1 MNIALLIIKR
11 TGRSPRD
18 QGNGG
23 EGRRCRVGRICQG
36 EMLCRS
42 MKNCTGILPPQLTVW
57 EADLISGESIRLELW
72 EITLP
77 KITLVTA
84 VETLCSQG
92 DLYIEIYAVY
102 FLIYILKVCLNSSKK
117 PYSYISLLWRC
128 PSDISL
134 HVVGRDSLLHCV
146 YPHFCGC
153 HDISSYWVYQIANPS
168 KSNPR

>member
-1 MNIALLIIKR
+1 MLNYISGKPESKLPAKFPFLVCVCIYLFFFLLFLFFSGGLMFYSPLGSFSTSEAEMMNIVPLIIKR

-23 EGRRCRVGRICQG
+23 GREGGCAGGNCQG

-77 KITLVTA
+77 KITLVAA
-84 VETLCSQG
+84 VETLCPQG
-92 DLYIEIYAVY
+92 GSIHRDLYSILTNIYT
-102 FLIYILKVCLNSSKK
+102 
-117 PYSYISLLWRC
+117 
-128 PSDISL
+128 
-134 HVVGRDSLLHCV
+134 
-146 YPHFCGC
+146 
-153 HDISSYWVYQIANPS
+153 
-168 KSNPR
+168 